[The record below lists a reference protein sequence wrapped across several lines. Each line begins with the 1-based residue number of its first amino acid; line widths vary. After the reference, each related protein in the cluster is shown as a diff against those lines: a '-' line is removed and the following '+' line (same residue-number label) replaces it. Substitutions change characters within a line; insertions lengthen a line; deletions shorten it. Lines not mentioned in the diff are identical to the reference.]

1 MGGGDAVIGD
11 ARWVRGAHLE
21 QPPLNFDQVL
31 PPHGHN
37 ASLWRGVAAPRAS
50 GRTLHVAPESDE
62 VRDESPRQCRL
73 DAGDRDW
80 TFSVGGTNG
89 GARRRRSRWASAI
102 LRLPR

>member
-37 ASLWRGVAAPRAS
+37 ASLRRGVAAPRAS

-62 VRDESPRQCRL
+62 SGTRAIPRQC
-73 DAGDRDW
+73 
-80 TFSVGGTNG
+80 
-89 GARRRRSRWASAI
+89 
-102 LRLPR
+102 

>member
-37 ASLWRGVAAPRAS
+37 ASLRRGVAAPRAS
-50 GRTLHVAPESDE
+50 GRTLHVAPESDDRKSGRE
-62 VRDESPRQCRL
+62 RSPVSA
-73 DAGDRDW
+73 DWPDRDW
-80 TFSVGGTNG
+80 TFGLGGTNG
-89 GARRRRSRWASAI
+89 GARRRRSR
-102 LRLPR
+102 